1 MKTIAWLVG
10 GFMLLGLSG
19 MIEAVGDSGATA
31 ADRLPIYLFALAVL
45 LGAPFCF
52 YKAIRRAFAG
62 TRSRKPAP
70 SAPESPRAAHR
81 IVDGPAPAESGE
93 FDPDAAFARYME
105 KRASQPSDTQ
115 LGEAAPPSPQPPRPS
130 FGRKVV

>member
-10 GFMLLGLSG
+10 GFVLLGLSG
-19 MIEAVGDSGATA
+19 MIEAVGDTGTTA

-52 YKAIRRAFAG
+52 YKAIRNVFAG
-62 TRSRKPAP
+62 AGSGKRAP
-70 SAPESPRAAHR
+70 SATENPRAAHR
-81 IVDGPAPAESGE
+81 IIDVLAPAETGE

-105 KRASQPSDTQ
+105 KRTSQPSDTQ
-115 LGEAAPPSPQPPRPS
+115 LGETAPPNPQPPRPG